1 MQVQFQREAVIQNE
15 DGYTVRRLYPWRGRV
30 ESPWGSAWIV
40 IQPGMY
46 STPHW
51 HDEEETFLI
60 LSGTGEMVVDGETK
74 RVAKGDV
81 IYLPRFSTHT
91 LKNSDA
97 SEDLEM
103 LCIWW
108 GGNERT
114 VNNNVSFE
122 QALAPPDRSTAP
134 SK

>member
-1 MQVQFQREAVIQNE
+1 MQVQFQREAVTQAE
-15 DGYTVRRLYPWRGRV
+15 DGFTVRRLYPWPGRV

-40 IQPGMY
+40 INPGKY

-60 LSGTGEMVVDGETK
+60 LSGSGEMIVDGEARAVT
-74 RVAKGDV
+74 KGDV
-81 IYLPRFSTHT
+81 IYLPRCSTHT
-91 LKNSDA
+91 LKNSHD

-114 VNNNVSFE
+114 VNNIVSLE
-122 QALAPPDRSTAP
+122 EALSPAVRSAHPPD
-134 SK
+134 